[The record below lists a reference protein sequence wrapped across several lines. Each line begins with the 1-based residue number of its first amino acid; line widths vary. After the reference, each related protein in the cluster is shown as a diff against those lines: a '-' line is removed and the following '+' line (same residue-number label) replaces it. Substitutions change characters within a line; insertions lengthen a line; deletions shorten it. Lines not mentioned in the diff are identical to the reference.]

1 MGTIYLIRH
10 GQASFGAADYDQLSD
25 LGKQQAALLGSWL
38 ARIGQS
44 VDRIALGGMKRHRQT
59 AEAFSAA
66 LGPASTA
73 PEGWWVDPDFN
84 EFDHEEVLHRLRP
97 ELQLP
102 GALGAFLVA
111 QEQPSRAFQALFA
124 QAVARWMSGAYDA
137 EYRES
142 WRVFQAR
149 CERALGR
156 LIEQCGDS
164 KTVCVFTSGGPI
176 SAICQGLLGIP
187 DARAFDL
194 NWTLLNTGVTK
205 VFFRDPAR
213 KTPDQ
218 LPTLLHSLNGVAHLE
233 LAGEAR
239 LFTYR

>member
-1 MGTIYLIRH
+1 MGTIHLIRH
-10 GQASFGAADYDQLSD
+10 GQASFGAADYDQLSE

-38 ARIGQS
+38 ARTGQA
-44 VDRIALGGMKRHRQT
+44 VDRIALGAMKRHRQT
-59 AEAFSAA
+59 AEAFSQA
-66 LGPASTA
+66 LGPDSAVRES
-73 PEGWWVDPDFN
+73 WWVDPDFN
-84 EFDHEEVLHRLRP
+84 EFDHEEVLHRFRP
-97 ELQLP
+97 ELQPP
-102 GALGAFLVA
+102 GALGAFLAA
-111 QEQPSRAFQALFA
+111 QEQPPRAFQALFA
-124 QAVARWMSGAYDA
+124 QAVARWMTGDYDA

-142 WRVFQAR
+142 WRMFQTR

-156 LIEQCGDS
+156 LIEHCGDS

-205 VFFRDPAR
+205 IWYRDPSR
-213 KTPDQ
+213 KSPDQ
-218 LPTLLHSLNGVAHLE
+218 VPATLHSLNGVAHLE